1 MTEQHADVAQAG
13 EAPATGPRR
22 GSSRLLSPSSRLAKQ
37 ESRPMETDGED
48 REEGNTVEAA
58 AGQEGEGMRE
68 QGREHAGRRDLR
80 PHLLF
85 TNSSLTVP
93 SVWDEGEWEDEAKE
107 ANDKTTGDGQEGKS
121 SRSSS
126 DRICESAH
134 RSVSS
139 VPSLP
144 RVTPSS
150 RAELKP
156 LLISSSF
163 SSSSALLSLASG
175 ALLRPA
181 PSGVSTEDRRA
192 PGWGL
197 WHGFHRT
204 SWRLHKAL
212 ARQSEDSRRKRNAG
226 KLRLRS
232 LQEAP
237 DFEKDEKSLNGIWSR
252 EAGPQGNRDKPSSG
266 RSQRKRGE
274 GGQRNLQRCRGGISR
289 RNHLEWTGSVDAND
303 TLSSTSRGRVGRTLK
318 KRRLRPVLKRKLGR
332 CRERA
337 TIETESG
344 TNSNGD
350 KREEVFDARGKARK
364 QSFASFHPPG
374 IFQGDRRRNSRRAR
388 ASASVSTYSFPSANA
403 VLRVRQKAKRRELRH
418 NDRGARRL
426 RTRGKGSSR
435 PPDSRVSAASGFCED
450 PQSMPFDSDRRH
462 IWSRATEATKN
473 EDSSTGLVNVELH
486 IQVSSLSVRLWSC
499 LPFRGRQEEAER
511 GPEADASTLSLA
523 STIRRGEDDR
533 RAADV
538 SRCRDAG
545 RLGESQLRD
554 SQGGDTSEDKDGE
567 RKSETRGQ
575 CSRPLRPDHQG
586 GSLSG
591 REAGEALRKGRASM
605 VSEGNL
611 EATADGETL
620 TWSIPEYSYVSSTGS
635 TRRCK
640 SSWNSVAFASP
651 LSDAPPKLRNN
662 KQPFLTPSLSQSPS
676 PVSASLE
683 SPLASSR
690 PSFPGWEG
698 CPNFVVLPE
707 ASSAWSLRACLLT
720 HEFALTIK
728 TVETSNTRCSLSVG
742 SKSFSILLPRAYRSL
757 SRPHTSLSSSPLTR
771 GRSPNSPGHRES
783 LPTASCSSSPFLAP
797 SSLRRPSEKRRHS
810 SPCDQEESEYR
821 GRNRNRSSSRFVSN
835 ASREAVL
842 HRGERSRPRDT
853 NFAVYTSTLSEFEV
867 QQPGRDKRRKSNES
881 DDEQAQRRSV
891 AFEHRFERQHA
902 VGVDGRTNGNQTGR
916 RREQANQ
923 SAVQRKQR
931 GESELASEQH
941 TISGQGEG
949 AEGMRGPSR
958 ARKPSGGRKPSESA
972 SQERRVSSERYGERE
987 KRKRSKESF
996 SQSPATPSSTGFP
1009 ARSSQQGRLA
1019 RDISPKTIPRRRKVS
1034 SDTQTVPRMSLADQR
1049 RRRRD
1054 SGAWHALSASRTS
1067 PSLTPLEAVYF
1078 LAPIGEENIHPCPS
1092 LFLIPPLTRLLLR
1105 APCAQRSDV
1114 IFSLSPRGSVPP
1126 HHSRMRINTQ
1136 RRNIPS
1142 TLAFSPSPFSSFSV
1156 SSASASLSPSA
1167 AEAVLLLSSPLTETR
1182 ARWVFPP
1189 PRPRAAS
1196 GKCEEENEDRVSRHT
1211 LSSFCRRRDN
1221 RSAERWGGKDE
1232 SDRKPGAEDACDTE
1246 AGEFRFETEATGE
1259 YLHHGAKGGRGDGDD
1274 EDRKKTL
1281 KGSERCATV
1290 GDPGTGVSNTEAGGK
1305 RPHWRLRHLQ
1315 CHRYPASLETELE
1328 TETLAHTPR
1337 ELVVTNRSLGFVSLL
1352 RQSFASQSEA
1362 VKATAE
1368 TPTETETVLVAGERN
1383 TAKERERKGQDEEVS
1398 QRAAE
1403 NKRGRVEDTDY
1414 RETDKKAE
1422 KDERE
1427 ENPRGDT
1434 GEQRSEKHTRDLLGQ
1449 ERENAWEIKADLCFL
1464 DFSQK
1469 LTANLGKY
1477 RLALD
1482 WEATAQLV
1490 AWVQAVAD
1498 AFAFLSEQSSAASPP
1513 FNSACPSASSSF
1525 SSPSCSGLVTQ
1536 VQHSSA
1542 KPTSCAA
1549 PAEIQRRPSPSH
1561 SDFGSSSD
1569 ASDLRSTAASQLP
1582 PLLPPSPAQ
1591 PPPWSVACVFLLP
1604 HLQLLLPC
1612 VTASPFTVLP
1622 VQQFPDY
1629 VSGTL
1634 VGTSLSAAGREH
1646 GRRLRLCGA
1655 EGGKKE
1661 GRNVSE
1667 RTERDA
1673 DGVHR
1678 EDRRWMRRYSL
1689 TPRIRGLVED
1699 DDACPLSSCSSS
1711 SLSGL
1716 TFILLPL
1723 HASSNP
1729 PPVCLIDMSV
1739 SASFQHCVMPSVSPP
1754 FASDCKASSV
1764 SSTLCESP
1772 PPCSLHPR
1780 REASGS
1786 EVSSTLIRSGN
1797 SSETYRVPSLSF
1809 GPSLGPPAA
1818 GFLPASCSGREI
1830 HRDRHAL
1837 VPQSSTSFE
1846 GSRMSQESDLSSGVH
1861 FGLLSASFSG
1871 DLESLKNLNVS
1882 QVACGRSASGASGGR
1897 DEGGRDEGG
1906 SEADSGETRE
1916 SEGEADSRDGEAT
1929 DLRRTV
1935 QLLSE
1940 EGNAPWAQTWY
1951 QTKVHTRQTVALSV
1965 QNVSLSLLLPALVEG
1980 SHRRGDLVGLS
1991 RGSYGFRYS
2000 HAEGRRRRTAEA
2012 SQWELLSSFGRDRV
2026 SVSVSPKPS
2035 EGGKPLSFQSEGA
2048 RLSSRH
2054 RPRTVGRPRTQ
2065 DSSARV
2071 KEAEREKE
2079 PEPPTGFPQM
2089 DETFRERRSTVGGN
2103 GVDRHFFS
2111 LGATSGP
2118 SHRTHISFPGSF
2130 RSKLKVP
2137 VSTLDFCKE
2146 PQTASAQ
2153 DAPLPSLCLAT
2164 WRLLREVLVGKR
2176 QRQWRIGF
2184 SSAMGR
2190 MSSSPREQVNYVR
2203 LIEPFALTL
2212 RAQMRQTGGN
2222 SKDGKRGES
2231 ENGATRL
2238 PDRGHRPGRA
2248 TSENRRHPDPEA
2260 RKAHNHKGGVGTG
2273 QEGDACGTDQGREAE
2288 GAETILES
2296 LRRKTDTECVEN
2308 IQSVANS
2315 SPLSNGAQSTH
2326 NAVIGNLVVHP
2337 IMMNITSEAV
2347 GYLGTLAF
2355 LASGFL
2361 TFLSTL
2367 HPPPFSPPLRSLRP
2381 FASRCRAL
2389 PSGMS
2394 TALPALQMLPYATVK
2409 PLDRRLSSGAEAPAC
2424 ACAPPRASSGRR
2436 PGARKASRPEESGA
2450 TLLLSASH
2458 TRPSL
2463 SSPLSFVSIPEDFL
2477 DEARAKK
2484 AAKSTSGQ
2492 PRLQATEIDPGASG
2506 SDSRCLEECVEDWK
2520 AAVENSGKASRQ
2532 RSLRE
2537 DSKLS
2542 FSPTPRTLVSD
2553 GLLDHRIV
2561 ADCFTPPRGGTAANE
2576 KGAGTATSSSASV
2589 KSPLEAL
2596 WDAVGALAFNLEVSI
2611 TVESVK
2617 VKCAAVHL
2625 TLEDVNFRLRKTLFH
2640 NDPFLFSAP
2649 ATWLF
2654 YARRSESIRL
2664 DLLRPHSLPSR
2675 AVDPWLRAP
2684 ASRFPRQCARRLV
2697 SPSISPRRRQ
2707 ETRDPASFLSS
2718 ILAPRAASS
2727 GASTPRQLGGERH
2740 TEETRIGENGLVGF
2754 SKCAFHSSSPAEKRA
2769 VTGGKRRTLSY
2780 VLAPLSATV
2789 LRGTGRRAKNDVA
2802 GREDERSEN
2811 GENRSKTMHG
2821 TRNYQEA
2828 RGWES
2833 EPRDRRQD
2841 EDLEEDANRVGD
2853 LQASFQMTVAVEM
2866 YRQSMMAVES
2876 VVEPCQLTV
2885 HLTYIS
2891 PWLQRHSE
2899 TFGEEHPQSFAGW
2912 PLSRGLPETAA
2923 CRARPLASPRLR
2935 VTWSPSPEEVKRGKR
2950 RRRTRQRGRAQE
2962 TDEGNARW
2970 IETQAPPAG
2979 LRLALHLTWINMTV
2993 APVVVDALMETTDS
3007 VEEQLASFLKVVT
3020 RFYLPPGWLPT
3031 PVEGKRPASCPSSP
3045 DTGVALPASC
3055 TAPKTNDFSS
3065 TTSQPPHLTQYS
3077 FSRRSPS
3084 FVPVALSNFCSLIA
3098 ATFGR
3103 ESEETGG
3110 KAVAED
3116 EGRAERDEDRLLRES
3131 DEEGRETYG
3140 QSAKGDLAEDATEEL
3155 KNEGEESRLRQK
3167 MNEEIRETAADV
3179 GRPEASEQRRLDGQ
3193 REIKIQTRSQE
3204 GEYVEGRNR
3213 GDDIDEDTQPKLWN
3227 LTGQPLAVR
3236 LTVLR
3241 RLPAS
3246 GRLQLHGLLCSA
3258 SSSSHS
3264 WRSSATKGSSSSFSP
3279 SSSSVSPTSAS
3290 EAFGSGVEETDYS
3303 EDAGAF
3309 TGSSSTSSSS
3319 GCPEEER
3326 PTERRTRRNRS
3337 RGPRTRLR
3345 GKTEKRDGKAKRGR
3359 KEREGKLDSPSS
3371 QSLSLASTSSAES
3384 ARRLREWL
3392 TRSGEKRRGCFADLA
3407 RSTPHCSDINGQ
3419 ASSSFQ
3425 SPRRGKKNRER
3436 GPKSEMRN
3444 ANGED
3449 EMSCST
3455 VSLDADSCEFS
3466 YEWKV
3471 VEPGQS
3477 ICLPQDE
3484 EAQPLPVGLRLSFLG
3499 SVFHL
3504 DDLTISSSRTELRY
3518 IPLSLSVPRAT
3529 SSAMPRE
3536 RRKGRENEGRTCS
3549 QRRLEAGLGRG
3560 DEESGGAKRSTG
3572 GHRGMKRSDRETPM
3586 DSQGMIKTQ
3595 IRLLAR
3601 TTFSTE
3607 HKQFNV
3613 FLSSVVSI
3621 RNSSTV
3627 PVLIFPH
3634 PFVAELDP
3642 PPAPMPVR
3650 ADRRSPSSSSVSP
3663 FSSPKGTSSEGSF
3676 ASVCSFLDENEDRMS
3691 LDHAPP
3697 LRRAYSNVPSSLE
3710 LTRQQRRFANC
3721 GEATA
3726 QVTLGRRANRSPR
3739 RRWSSARHP
3748 RSPPAFVSS
3757 SSASS
3762 SLNSSSGTLSVSLS
3776 AGELAFASAS
3786 RARLAPLEVLPDG
3799 GQVHVPLTWLLP
3811 RGMVIEGVLDQRRK
3825 RDESARQTSSE
3836 PPSEEASGRPH
3847 LHYAFPSSCCA
3858 ASSLDEQ
3865 GSNEEKPPNED
3876 GQSEA
3881 IEGSFLAEEDW
3892 ETWRCSSETE
3902 PFLVMPSGTL
3912 VAAVRTAVRAEAAE
3926 RVSTQN
3932 KCRTELQGRRLTVR
3946 THNSAGNESI
3956 MPGFG
3961 IRGSGASQL
3970 VQRPRTSP
3978 RDARENEGEEDRNER
3993 AGGAEKERTHEGKGD
4008 KRRNEEMATSQRR
4021 EHTPGE
4027 KCRCEEAGRGEV
4039 EETCRNET
4047 ETHKADTGEPGDHK
4061 RQDQGELWSIPR
4073 AASEWLL
4080 EKQELPKPTDKHLSL
4095 LLVKAYRYLYSLA
4108 RSLGAQP
4115 LLPAANFRRLT
4126 ESFNCSVG
4134 AYSMT
4139 PHILEFLHPSD
4150 PCACLETFRRQ
4161 QTSWGRERSTVAC
4174 LVQRPMLV
4182 KDDRER
4188 GHPACRREELAQD
4201 SKSTWRGREAYP
4213 EPVDAGAKPTRAEQS
4228 GQDLRPRWEKN
4239 GLEDDEEAHRRGGG
4253 RGEGRI
4259 AHENKKQMRFLDQ
4272 VDDGHAVP
4280 SHSLREGDERR
4291 FDAADGPK
4299 SKPLMC
4305 RQSRPLPEERYPRKR
4320 DRDSPRRTGKSLSF
4334 FRQTPLMPEE
4344 VGTINATRLALA
4356 VTVYGKKLRHFL
4368 TETEPLYFQIALE
4381 APLQIGNRLFE
4392 PLIVALNAPL
4402 ARPLPVLRQVQRSP
4416 ASSRNTSVAGLPRE
4430 QQSLRTSLFSVPPSP
4445 YHGPYSPSSRRPRLG
4460 RQMETRVS
4468 VSPSRLSRRGRGGEP
4483 TRNRRSVSLPDSLFL
4498 SVPDKHESCSKGG
4511 AGKPP
4516 LSPLSPLSPPP
4527 SRRSADESGF
4537 SFHGFPSRL
4546 DSSFSVSPVLSL
4558 RAGEDVKIEE
4568 ACQVFSLEL
4577 SFSSSTTHFTYV
4589 YRSKPLGINR
4599 PDSSSPAVPGCFVLP
4614 LLDSTISLHRSEIVQ
4629 PDGLVLPPDHPLF
4642 RFAAAL
4648 EPEEISVCAETVA
4661 GSALGPGSASAVSFL
4676 RRTQGEWSPWR
4687 LALTATEANRG
4698 RECDN
4703 RPWPRESSERR
4714 GIGDH
4719 CRHFSESR
4727 SVVPGVNEASTKVSN
4742 ERASTCTTASPAALT
4757 ASRILP
4763 SRPRS
4768 TLLLATTNEEE
4779 MKLAERMTFL
4789 EEAAALG
4796 SHTYTWE
4803 TGVRTVR
4810 LYSPYV
4816 VVNRHPSPL
4825 SVSWPRQ
4832 LPNRLDPFA
4841 WRLLAPPGGGTS
4853 SRGASGRRKKELI
4866 FGLAPVNRLSSL
4878 LALSQLTLPSL
4889 SRLQAASGSP
4899 RRSPSAD
4906 TAAVVDGAELRTRPR
4921 RTGHESNP
4929 DEKAEGARELEL
4941 SAPPKDAK
4949 EAETRDSAQG
4959 FSVATVGRT
4968 GQVVIPRFQLKP
4980 GKGERSSG
4988 DRRAFWA
4995 PLRGHRGKDEVYV
5008 EGGGDQET
5016 LKAHWL
5022 GITVS
5027 LAPPPFLRTKIVN
5040 VYSRFTLVNS
5050 LETDIWIR
5058 EANEDTETE
5067 FLHLAP
5073 GQKQTFHPQQVG
5085 PNGTP
5090 SFQFSLFD
5098 PLLISRTYE
5107 ATATLSAVKRTAGG
5121 SDGDIPPAC
5130 QSAKEKPR
5138 PSTSTASADPSYPP
5152 GSSSP
5157 VPSFFPC
5164 SSLSAEGPLTESVPK
5179 RLASSARSQ
5188 HIWSAELRLTAVA
5201 SHQMRVLSPSVALAS
5216 GPFVPVSS
5224 APSISVSAGVPGP
5237 VGSTPLTPAASRW
5250 APRRVLASAPSRS
5263 VGKVYTIVQ
5272 VDIRAVERAALFVC
5286 FGKPEKSEYLLV
5298 NASRRLIYFRQVL
5311 GTSRRGFGPSCSR
5324 DMKELLYPGAQ
5335 VDYAWH
5341 DPTKRG
5347 KKLRFSVIDSNGQEV
5362 HCTCDIARV
5371 KDHPPLPL
5379 SGGRDCLFLTTQV
5392 SRGRRIVLLT
5402 DLASRWGSKTHPL
5415 DLAHLLIPKAPSDSS
5430 EERRRRVNGR
5440 FRVATGRGRRTEEV
5454 ERTTRGWCL
5463 TQKGGRRSR
5472 SGRGASA
5479 KRRLK
5484 AFLRSQTALRVDATR
5499 RSGQAKETLSVMESK
5514 EMVMGEDAGQRRRD
5528 SEASKD
5534 SDAFTNASG
5543 RRTKK
5548 GERCEDSREAS
5559 TAAGGH
5565 AATQEG
5571 TASSHDQGAGEK
5583 AREEI
5588 ELSGA
5593 REMLE
5598 GMNEEEDA
5606 LSSGKKI
5613 TRSKSCGRIHASRRS
5628 REAFLKK
5635 RCHLEN
5641 TGRCREPQSSTVFVA
5656 TGRHQHRRGHPPRV
5670 WRPRFHRQRAAAS
5683 SDEERQRGAKEGDA
5697 HEDICHSDGSSD
5709 FTVRRVGTFSL
5720 KEYSPTEGG
5729 AVHAEANREA
5739 HHKAKDSHRDAASSE
5754 EKLEQKEAPDSV
5766 ETPPFASLDDLT
5778 KCLPRRPS
5786 FLSEAPVS
5794 RQNSGTVEKARQT
5807 GSPAHHDEARGAF
5820 YQWRGSFRG
5829 SRPQI
5834 REEDAATTDVCE
5846 GAKGDWISASSFL
5859 SNSSGPPTCEED
5871 SEQAGWLW
5879 RPSTVTQPFEQGSVD
5894 FKRSRKSFLRLFV
5907 AQKRRHQPHRTGHP
5921 WSASAVSSSCSLSTP
5936 SRRSAFKKLRLSARQ
5951 KHREGSIDTRPR
5963 IRFARSAKSGLP
5975 GASPLIPLRNDNFRL
5990 GSTKGLAISQESI
6003 SPKSVSSGPARWRT
6017 AHLPLTRRRSCQPRR
6032 RFAASWGDDDE
6043 QAESDDA
6050 ILYDGRRQKG
6060 PLVSPT
6066 DAEAERESGSLS
6078 FPKLSDVEIVVSLV
6092 LDGLGLSLVDSGPQE
6107 LAYVA
6112 LSGAV
6117 GSARRLPTSA
6127 ASLHAT
6133 DEGGATLH
6141 VDYRL
6146 AIRNLQIDNNISGAY
6161 SSTIMRLATQEE
6173 RLRHWGAE
6181 DKRSLVP
6188 DEGIISTAKAT
6199 TLVEASLREFRLSQ
6213 DESEAENVFFRIQF
6227 GGQWTT
6233 EATLLQYFECNLA
6246 PLSVHIEIDTTFE
6259 LVRYLLRFLKWR
6271 NLYFRSLQSRSV
6283 LAVRQAALGDP
6294 SSDGFLRFRGCP
6306 DPPVGVSSQTFSKK
6320 PFYIQTFCIR
6330 PIKVLVSARAPRLHK
6345 RRLQADRDV
6354 MVLRQLQL
6362 VAGTVTD
6369 VTNVPVKFRLVF
6381 QKSVFNTVE
6390 HFTEQLSTVYMQ
6402 QGIRQAHKLVASID
6416 VLGNPLNVLSNV
6428 SAGTRALFLDRIH

>member
-1 MTEQHADVAQAG
+1 MSEQHADVAQAG
-13 EAPATGPRR
+13 EATATGPRR

-58 AGQEGEGMRE
+58 AGQEGEGVRE

-107 ANDKTTGDGQEGKS
+107 TNDKTTGDGQEGKS

-163 SSSSALLSLASG
+163 PSSSALLSLASG

-252 EAGPQGNRDKPSSG
+252 EAEPQGNRDKPSSG
-266 RSQRKRGE
+266 WSQRKRGE

-303 TLSSTSRGRVGRTLK
+303 TLSSTSRGHVGRTLK

-344 TNSNGD
+344 TNSNVD

-403 VLRVRQKAKRRELRH
+403 VLRVRQKAKRRELRR

-435 PPDSRVSAASGFCED
+435 PPDSRVRAASGFWED
-450 PQSMPFDSDRRH
+450 PQSMPFDSDRRR

-662 KQPFLTPSLSQSPS
+662 KQPFLTPSLSQSPL

-771 GRSPNSPGHRES
+771 RRSPNSPGHRES

-810 SPCDQEESEYR
+810 SACHQEESEYR

-902 VGVDGRTNGNQTGR
+902 VGVDGRTDGNQTGR

-923 SAVQRKQR
+923 SAFQRKQR

-996 SQSPATPSSTGFP
+996 SHSPATPSSTGFP

-1019 RDISPKTIPRRRKVS
+1019 RDISPKTIPRRSKVS
-1034 SDTQTVPRMSLADQR
+1034 SDTQTVPRRSLADQR
-1049 RRRRD
+1049 RRRHD

-1114 IFSLSPRGSVPP
+1114 IFSLSPRGSVST

-1142 TLAFSPSPFSSFSV
+1142 SLAFSPSPFSSFSV

-1196 GKCEEENEDRVSRHT
+1196 GKCKEENEDKVSRHT

-1305 RPHWRLRHLQ
+1305 RPHSRLRHLQ

-1427 ENPRGDT
+1427 EKPRGDA
-1434 GEQRSEKHTRDLLGQ
+1434 GEQRSEKHTRDLLGE

-1513 FNSACPSASSSF
+1513 FNSACPSASSSI

-1634 VGTSLSAAGREH
+1634 VG
-1646 GRRLRLCGA
+1646 
-1655 EGGKKE
+1655 
-1661 GRNVSE
+1661 
-1667 RTERDA
+1667 
-1673 DGVHR
+1673 
-1678 EDRRWMRRYSL
+1678 
-1689 TPRIRGLVED
+1689 
-1699 DDACPLSSCSSS
+1699 
-1711 SLSGL
+1711 
-1716 TFILLPL
+1716 
-1723 HASSNP
+1723 
-1729 PPVCLIDMSV
+1729 
-1739 SASFQHCVMPSVSPP
+1739 
-1754 FASDCKASSV
+1754 
-1764 SSTLCESP
+1764 
-1772 PPCSLHPR
+1772 
-1780 REASGS
+1780 
-1786 EVSSTLIRSGN
+1786 
-1797 SSETYRVPSLSF
+1797 
-1809 GPSLGPPAA
+1809 
-1818 GFLPASCSGREI
+1818 REI

-1861 FGLLSASFSG
+1861 FSLLSASFSG

-1897 DEGGRDEGG
+1897 DEGGSEG
-1906 SEADSGETRE
+1906 DSGETRE
-1916 SEGEADSRDGEAT
+1916 SEGEADSRDGGEAT

-2065 DSSARV
+2065 DSSARA

-2111 LGATSGP
+2111 LGATSSP

-2137 VSTLDFCKE
+2137 VSTLEFCKE

-2238 PDRGHRPGRA
+2238 QDRGPRPGRA

-2273 QEGDACGTDQGREAE
+2273 KEGGACRTDQGREAG

-2296 LRRKTDTECVEN
+2296 LRRKTDTECMEN

-2381 FASRCRAL
+2381 FASHCRAL

-2394 TALPALQMLPYATVK
+2394 TALPAIQMLPSATVK

-2424 ACAPPRASSGRR
+2424 ACAPPRAASVRP

-2477 DEARAKK
+2477 DEAREKK

-2506 SDSRCLEECVEDWK
+2506 SDSRCLEECVENGK

-2553 GLLDHRIV
+2553 GLLDHSIV

-2617 VKCAAVHL
+2617 VKCVAVHL
-2625 TLEDVNFRLRKTLFH
+2625 TVEDVNFRLRKT
-2640 NDPFLFSAP
+2640 
-2649 ATWLF
+2649 
-2654 YARRSESIRL
+2654 
-2664 DLLRPHSLPSR
+2664 
-2675 AVDPWLRAP
+2675 
-2684 ASRFPRQCARRLV
+2684 
-2697 SPSISPRRRQ
+2697 
-2707 ETRDPASFLSS
+2707 
-2718 ILAPRAASS
+2718 
-2727 GASTPRQLGGERH
+2727 
-2740 TEETRIGENGLVGF
+2740 
-2754 SKCAFHSSSPAEKRA
+2754 
-2769 VTGGKRRTLSY
+2769 
-2780 VLAPLSATV
+2780 
-2789 LRGTGRRAKNDVA
+2789 
-2802 GREDERSEN
+2802 
-2811 GENRSKTMHG
+2811 
-2821 TRNYQEA
+2821 
-2828 RGWES
+2828 
-2833 EPRDRRQD
+2833 
-2841 EDLEEDANRVGD
+2841 
-2853 LQASFQMTVAVEM
+2853 
-2866 YRQSMMAVES
+2866 
-2876 VVEPCQLTV
+2876 
-2885 HLTYIS
+2885 
-2891 PWLQRHSE
+2891 
-2899 TFGEEHPQSFAGW
+2899 
-2912 PLSRGLPETAA
+2912 
-2923 CRARPLASPRLR
+2923 
-2935 VTWSPSPEEVKRGKR
+2935 
-2950 RRRTRQRGRAQE
+2950 
-2962 TDEGNARW
+2962 
-2970 IETQAPPAG
+2970 
-2979 LRLALHLTWINMTV
+2979 
-2993 APVVVDALMETTDS
+2993 
-3007 VEEQLASFLKVVT
+3007 
-3020 RFYLPPGWLPT
+3020 
-3031 PVEGKRPASCPSSP
+3031 
-3045 DTGVALPASC
+3045 
-3055 TAPKTNDFSS
+3055 
-3065 TTSQPPHLTQYS
+3065 
-3077 FSRRSPS
+3077 
-3084 FVPVALSNFCSLIA
+3084 
-3098 ATFGR
+3098 
-3103 ESEETGG
+3103 
-3110 KAVAED
+3110 
-3116 EGRAERDEDRLLRES
+3116 
-3131 DEEGRETYG
+3131 
-3140 QSAKGDLAEDATEEL
+3140 
-3155 KNEGEESRLRQK
+3155 
-3167 MNEEIRETAADV
+3167 
-3179 GRPEASEQRRLDGQ
+3179 
-3193 REIKIQTRSQE
+3193 
-3204 GEYVEGRNR
+3204 
-3213 GDDIDEDTQPKLWN
+3213 
-3227 LTGQPLAVR
+3227 
-3236 LTVLR
+3236 
-3241 RLPAS
+3241 
-3246 GRLQLHGLLCSA
+3246 
-3258 SSSSHS
+3258 
-3264 WRSSATKGSSSSFSP
+3264 
-3279 SSSSVSPTSAS
+3279 
-3290 EAFGSGVEETDYS
+3290 
-3303 EDAGAF
+3303 
-3309 TGSSSTSSSS
+3309 
-3319 GCPEEER
+3319 
-3326 PTERRTRRNRS
+3326 
-3337 RGPRTRLR
+3337 
-3345 GKTEKRDGKAKRGR
+3345 
-3359 KEREGKLDSPSS
+3359 
-3371 QSLSLASTSSAES
+3371 
-3384 ARRLREWL
+3384 
-3392 TRSGEKRRGCFADLA
+3392 
-3407 RSTPHCSDINGQ
+3407 
-3419 ASSSFQ
+3419 
-3425 SPRRGKKNRER
+3425 
-3436 GPKSEMRN
+3436 
-3444 ANGED
+3444 
-3449 EMSCST
+3449 
-3455 VSLDADSCEFS
+3455 
-3466 YEWKV
+3466 
-3471 VEPGQS
+3471 
-3477 ICLPQDE
+3477 
-3484 EAQPLPVGLRLSFLG
+3484 
-3499 SVFHL
+3499 
-3504 DDLTISSSRTELRY
+3504 
-3518 IPLSLSVPRAT
+3518 
-3529 SSAMPRE
+3529 
-3536 RRKGRENEGRTCS
+3536 
-3549 QRRLEAGLGRG
+3549 
-3560 DEESGGAKRSTG
+3560 
-3572 GHRGMKRSDRETPM
+3572 
-3586 DSQGMIKTQ
+3586 
-3595 IRLLAR
+3595 
-3601 TTFSTE
+3601 
-3607 HKQFNV
+3607 
-3613 FLSSVVSI
+3613 
-3621 RNSSTV
+3621 
-3627 PVLIFPH
+3627 
-3634 PFVAELDP
+3634 
-3642 PPAPMPVR
+3642 
-3650 ADRRSPSSSSVSP
+3650 
-3663 FSSPKGTSSEGSF
+3663 
-3676 ASVCSFLDENEDRMS
+3676 
-3691 LDHAPP
+3691 
-3697 LRRAYSNVPSSLE
+3697 
-3710 LTRQQRRFANC
+3710 
-3721 GEATA
+3721 
-3726 QVTLGRRANRSPR
+3726 
-3739 RRWSSARHP
+3739 
-3748 RSPPAFVSS
+3748 
-3757 SSASS
+3757 
-3762 SLNSSSGTLSVSLS
+3762 
-3776 AGELAFASAS
+3776 
-3786 RARLAPLEVLPDG
+3786 
-3799 GQVHVPLTWLLP
+3799 
-3811 RGMVIEGVLDQRRK
+3811 
-3825 RDESARQTSSE
+3825 
-3836 PPSEEASGRPH
+3836 
-3847 LHYAFPSSCCA
+3847 
-3858 ASSLDEQ
+3858 
-3865 GSNEEKPPNED
+3865 
-3876 GQSEA
+3876 
-3881 IEGSFLAEEDW
+3881 
-3892 ETWRCSSETE
+3892 
-3902 PFLVMPSGTL
+3902 
-3912 VAAVRTAVRAEAAE
+3912 
-3926 RVSTQN
+3926 
-3932 KCRTELQGRRLTVR
+3932 
-3946 THNSAGNESI
+3946 
-3956 MPGFG
+3956 
-3961 IRGSGASQL
+3961 
-3970 VQRPRTSP
+3970 
-3978 RDARENEGEEDRNER
+3978 
-3993 AGGAEKERTHEGKGD
+3993 
-4008 KRRNEEMATSQRR
+4008 
-4021 EHTPGE
+4021 
-4027 KCRCEEAGRGEV
+4027 
-4039 EETCRNET
+4039 
-4047 ETHKADTGEPGDHK
+4047 
-4061 RQDQGELWSIPR
+4061 
-4073 AASEWLL
+4073 
-4080 EKQELPKPTDKHLSL
+4080 
-4095 LLVKAYRYLYSLA
+4095 
-4108 RSLGAQP
+4108 
-4115 LLPAANFRRLT
+4115 
-4126 ESFNCSVG
+4126 
-4134 AYSMT
+4134 
-4139 PHILEFLHPSD
+4139 
-4150 PCACLETFRRQ
+4150 
-4161 QTSWGRERSTVAC
+4161 
-4174 LVQRPMLV
+4174 
-4182 KDDRER
+4182 
-4188 GHPACRREELAQD
+4188 
-4201 SKSTWRGREAYP
+4201 
-4213 EPVDAGAKPTRAEQS
+4213 
-4228 GQDLRPRWEKN
+4228 
-4239 GLEDDEEAHRRGGG
+4239 
-4253 RGEGRI
+4253 
-4259 AHENKKQMRFLDQ
+4259 
-4272 VDDGHAVP
+4272 
-4280 SHSLREGDERR
+4280 
-4291 FDAADGPK
+4291 
-4299 SKPLMC
+4299 
-4305 RQSRPLPEERYPRKR
+4305 
-4320 DRDSPRRTGKSLSF
+4320 
-4334 FRQTPLMPEE
+4334 
-4344 VGTINATRLALA
+4344 
-4356 VTVYGKKLRHFL
+4356 
-4368 TETEPLYFQIALE
+4368 
-4381 APLQIGNRLFE
+4381 
-4392 PLIVALNAPL
+4392 
-4402 ARPLPVLRQVQRSP
+4402 
-4416 ASSRNTSVAGLPRE
+4416 
-4430 QQSLRTSLFSVPPSP
+4430 
-4445 YHGPYSPSSRRPRLG
+4445 
-4460 RQMETRVS
+4460 
-4468 VSPSRLSRRGRGGEP
+4468 
-4483 TRNRRSVSLPDSLFL
+4483 
-4498 SVPDKHESCSKGG
+4498 
-4511 AGKPP
+4511 
-4516 LSPLSPLSPPP
+4516 
-4527 SRRSADESGF
+4527 
-4537 SFHGFPSRL
+4537 
-4546 DSSFSVSPVLSL
+4546 
-4558 RAGEDVKIEE
+4558 
-4568 ACQVFSLEL
+4568 
-4577 SFSSSTTHFTYV
+4577 
-4589 YRSKPLGINR
+4589 
-4599 PDSSSPAVPGCFVLP
+4599 
-4614 LLDSTISLHRSEIVQ
+4614 
-4629 PDGLVLPPDHPLF
+4629 
-4642 RFAAAL
+4642 
-4648 EPEEISVCAETVA
+4648 
-4661 GSALGPGSASAVSFL
+4661 
-4676 RRTQGEWSPWR
+4676 
-4687 LALTATEANRG
+4687 
-4698 RECDN
+4698 
-4703 RPWPRESSERR
+4703 
-4714 GIGDH
+4714 
-4719 CRHFSESR
+4719 
-4727 SVVPGVNEASTKVSN
+4727 
-4742 ERASTCTTASPAALT
+4742 
-4757 ASRILP
+4757 
-4763 SRPRS
+4763 
-4768 TLLLATTNEEE
+4768 
-4779 MKLAERMTFL
+4779 
-4789 EEAAALG
+4789 
-4796 SHTYTWE
+4796 
-4803 TGVRTVR
+4803 
-4810 LYSPYV
+4810 
-4816 VVNRHPSPL
+4816 
-4825 SVSWPRQ
+4825 
-4832 LPNRLDPFA
+4832 
-4841 WRLLAPPGGGTS
+4841 
-4853 SRGASGRRKKELI
+4853 
-4866 FGLAPVNRLSSL
+4866 
-4878 LALSQLTLPSL
+4878 
-4889 SRLQAASGSP
+4889 
-4899 RRSPSAD
+4899 
-4906 TAAVVDGAELRTRPR
+4906 
-4921 RTGHESNP
+4921 
-4929 DEKAEGARELEL
+4929 
-4941 SAPPKDAK
+4941 
-4949 EAETRDSAQG
+4949 
-4959 FSVATVGRT
+4959 
-4968 GQVVIPRFQLKP
+4968 
-4980 GKGERSSG
+4980 
-4988 DRRAFWA
+4988 
-4995 PLRGHRGKDEVYV
+4995 
-5008 EGGGDQET
+5008 
-5016 LKAHWL
+5016 
-5022 GITVS
+5022 
-5027 LAPPPFLRTKIVN
+5027 
-5040 VYSRFTLVNS
+5040 
-5050 LETDIWIR
+5050 
-5058 EANEDTETE
+5058 
-5067 FLHLAP
+5067 
-5073 GQKQTFHPQQVG
+5073 
-5085 PNGTP
+5085 
-5090 SFQFSLFD
+5090 
-5098 PLLISRTYE
+5098 
-5107 ATATLSAVKRTAGG
+5107 
-5121 SDGDIPPAC
+5121 
-5130 QSAKEKPR
+5130 
-5138 PSTSTASADPSYPP
+5138 
-5152 GSSSP
+5152 
-5157 VPSFFPC
+5157 
-5164 SSLSAEGPLTESVPK
+5164 
-5179 RLASSARSQ
+5179 
-5188 HIWSAELRLTAVA
+5188 
-5201 SHQMRVLSPSVALAS
+5201 
-5216 GPFVPVSS
+5216 
-5224 APSISVSAGVPGP
+5224 
-5237 VGSTPLTPAASRW
+5237 
-5250 APRRVLASAPSRS
+5250 
-5263 VGKVYTIVQ
+5263 
-5272 VDIRAVERAALFVC
+5272 
-5286 FGKPEKSEYLLV
+5286 
-5298 NASRRLIYFRQVL
+5298 
-5311 GTSRRGFGPSCSR
+5311 
-5324 DMKELLYPGAQ
+5324 
-5335 VDYAWH
+5335 
-5341 DPTKRG
+5341 
-5347 KKLRFSVIDSNGQEV
+5347 
-5362 HCTCDIARV
+5362 
-5371 KDHPPLPL
+5371 
-5379 SGGRDCLFLTTQV
+5379 
-5392 SRGRRIVLLT
+5392 
-5402 DLASRWGSKTHPL
+5402 
-5415 DLAHLLIPKAPSDSS
+5415 
-5430 EERRRRVNGR
+5430 
-5440 FRVATGRGRRTEEV
+5440 
-5454 ERTTRGWCL
+5454 
-5463 TQKGGRRSR
+5463 
-5472 SGRGASA
+5472 
-5479 KRRLK
+5479 
-5484 AFLRSQTALRVDATR
+5484 
-5499 RSGQAKETLSVMESK
+5499 
-5514 EMVMGEDAGQRRRD
+5514 
-5528 SEASKD
+5528 
-5534 SDAFTNASG
+5534 
-5543 RRTKK
+5543 
-5548 GERCEDSREAS
+5548 
-5559 TAAGGH
+5559 
-5565 AATQEG
+5565 
-5571 TASSHDQGAGEK
+5571 
-5583 AREEI
+5583 
-5588 ELSGA
+5588 
-5593 REMLE
+5593 
-5598 GMNEEEDA
+5598 
-5606 LSSGKKI
+5606 
-5613 TRSKSCGRIHASRRS
+5613 
-5628 REAFLKK
+5628 
-5635 RCHLEN
+5635 
-5641 TGRCREPQSSTVFVA
+5641 
-5656 TGRHQHRRGHPPRV
+5656 
-5670 WRPRFHRQRAAAS
+5670 
-5683 SDEERQRGAKEGDA
+5683 
-5697 HEDICHSDGSSD
+5697 
-5709 FTVRRVGTFSL
+5709 
-5720 KEYSPTEGG
+5720 
-5729 AVHAEANREA
+5729 
-5739 HHKAKDSHRDAASSE
+5739 
-5754 EKLEQKEAPDSV
+5754 
-5766 ETPPFASLDDLT
+5766 
-5778 KCLPRRPS
+5778 
-5786 FLSEAPVS
+5786 
-5794 RQNSGTVEKARQT
+5794 
-5807 GSPAHHDEARGAF
+5807 
-5820 YQWRGSFRG
+5820 
-5829 SRPQI
+5829 
-5834 REEDAATTDVCE
+5834 
-5846 GAKGDWISASSFL
+5846 
-5859 SNSSGPPTCEED
+5859 
-5871 SEQAGWLW
+5871 
-5879 RPSTVTQPFEQGSVD
+5879 
-5894 FKRSRKSFLRLFV
+5894 
-5907 AQKRRHQPHRTGHP
+5907 
-5921 WSASAVSSSCSLSTP
+5921 
-5936 SRRSAFKKLRLSARQ
+5936 
-5951 KHREGSIDTRPR
+5951 
-5963 IRFARSAKSGLP
+5963 
-5975 GASPLIPLRNDNFRL
+5975 
-5990 GSTKGLAISQESI
+5990 
-6003 SPKSVSSGPARWRT
+6003 
-6017 AHLPLTRRRSCQPRR
+6017 
-6032 RFAASWGDDDE
+6032 
-6043 QAESDDA
+6043 
-6050 ILYDGRRQKG
+6050 
-6060 PLVSPT
+6060 
-6066 DAEAERESGSLS
+6066 
-6078 FPKLSDVEIVVSLV
+6078 
-6092 LDGLGLSLVDSGPQE
+6092 
-6107 LAYVA
+6107 
-6112 LSGAV
+6112 
-6117 GSARRLPTSA
+6117 
-6127 ASLHAT
+6127 
-6133 DEGGATLH
+6133 
-6141 VDYRL
+6141 
-6146 AIRNLQIDNNISGAY
+6146 
-6161 SSTIMRLATQEE
+6161 
-6173 RLRHWGAE
+6173 
-6181 DKRSLVP
+6181 
-6188 DEGIISTAKAT
+6188 
-6199 TLVEASLREFRLSQ
+6199 
-6213 DESEAENVFFRIQF
+6213 
-6227 GGQWTT
+6227 
-6233 EATLLQYFECNLA
+6233 
-6246 PLSVHIEIDTTFE
+6246 
-6259 LVRYLLRFLKWR
+6259 
-6271 NLYFRSLQSRSV
+6271 
-6283 LAVRQAALGDP
+6283 
-6294 SSDGFLRFRGCP
+6294 
-6306 DPPVGVSSQTFSKK
+6306 
-6320 PFYIQTFCIR
+6320 
-6330 PIKVLVSARAPRLHK
+6330 
-6345 RRLQADRDV
+6345 
-6354 MVLRQLQL
+6354 
-6362 VAGTVTD
+6362 
-6369 VTNVPVKFRLVF
+6369 
-6381 QKSVFNTVE
+6381 
-6390 HFTEQLSTVYMQ
+6390 
-6402 QGIRQAHKLVASID
+6402 
-6416 VLGNPLNVLSNV
+6416 
-6428 SAGTRALFLDRIH
+6428 